1 MMRKGLKKAV
11 EDTLKSL
18 SSDKENS
25 GKKGKESEKL
35 DKAKNQKRDM
45 SKIPVTFMIKYSQP
59 KRWYKNPFL
68 WIIIVII
75 IFSLIA
81 VPRSIKRE
89 TQVSLGDIVSMI
101 KNDEYQR
108 VDVSDTKVILR
119 TKDKKIF
126 SAYIP
131 SKDKFQDILKDEG
144 VSLSK
149 SGIYYTPPAVSWVDT
164 LSNIVSLLMIGGII
178 FFTVAVSKQVSQSG
192 STLLGMG
199 ESRAK
204 VWLGRKQDI
213 GFKDV
218 AGIDEAVEEV
228 KEIVEFLK
236 YPERFR
242 KVGARIPKGVLI
254 VGPPGT
260 GKTLLARAIAGE
272 AGVPFFFTSG
282 AEFEEMLVGAG
293 ASRVRDLF
301 AKAKRAAPAI
311 IFIDEIDAVGRKRG
325 TVLHTGTAEQTLN
338 QILVEMDGFDRYTN
352 VIVIAATNRPDV
364 LDPALLRP
372 GRFDRIIVLDLPDIA
387 ARKAI
392 LSVHARGRPFADDV
406 DFDQVARRTVGFSG
420 ADLENVLNEAA
431 ILAVR
436 KGREKIEM
444 EDISEAI
451 VKVQLGPAKKRI
463 QTDKERKMIAYH
475 EAGHALVSYFTPEAD
490 EIVRVSIVSRGMS
503 LGATEKLPKEE
514 HERIRAKSKLEADIT
529 TLIAGHVAEKIA
541 FGQTSTGA
549 EEDIRQ
555 ATKIARDMVTKYGMS
570 DLGPVEFM
578 EGDEVNKYLGYDY
591 RLRPFSEKT
600 AAAVDDQVLAIINKA
615 YKRAENILIE
625 KRKKLDEVVASLLDK
640 ETLDAREF
648 KKIVES

>member
-11 EDTLKSL
+11 EDTLKAL

-178 FFTVAVSKQVSQSG
+178 FFTIAVSKQVSQSG

-301 AKAKRAAPAI
+301 AKAKKAAPAI

>member
-1 MMRKGLKKAV
+1 
-11 EDTLKSL
+11 
-18 SSDKENS
+18 
-25 GKKGKESEKL
+25 
-35 DKAKNQKRDM
+35 
-45 SKIPVTFMIKYSQP
+45 
-59 KRWYKNPFL
+59 
-68 WIIIVII
+68 
-75 IFSLIA
+75 
-81 VPRSIKRE
+81 
-89 TQVSLGDIVSMI
+89 
-101 KNDEYQR
+101 
-108 VDVSDTKVILR
+108 
-119 TKDKKIF
+119 
-126 SAYIP
+126 
-131 SKDKFQDILKDEG
+131 
-144 VSLSK
+144 
-149 SGIYYTPPAVSWVDT
+149 
-164 LSNIVSLLMIGGII
+164 
-178 FFTVAVSKQVSQSG
+178 
-192 STLLGMG
+192 MG

>member
-1 MMRKGLKKAV
+1 MKKAV

>member
-1 MMRKGLKKAV
+1 LKKAV